1 MSLSHEFTSGAELKA
16 HYAALIARRNAPG
29 PIERER
35 RWLKTRSIV
44 VPPRPVKVVTVS
56 LPIIKAKP
64 APMSDVEKRM
74 KKQLVNLKRW
84 PPITN
89 ETLQEI
95 LEATCK
101 ACGVGIRDVASNSR
115 IRRTTNIR
123 HTFFYISHFHY
134 GIALA
139 KLGREIGRDHST
151 VHHAVHKVAARFEE
165 FQDMIDATLCV
176 LGQENNMGLV
186 AENALS
192 IAPSTDKCGMVSP

>member
-1 MSLSHEFTSGAELKA
+1 MAYDTEFSTASELTA
-16 HYAALIARRNAPG
+16 HYSAIIKRRNTQG

-35 RWLKTRSIV
+35 RWLKTRSIAV
-44 VPPRPVKVVTVS
+44 APRPVKVVTVT

-64 APMSDVEKRM
+64 APLTDVEKRM

-115 IRRTTNIR
+115 IKRTTNIR
-123 HTFFYISHFHY
+123 HTFFYIAHFHY

-165 FQDMIDATLCV
+165 FQELIDATLCV
-176 LGQENNMGLV
+176 LGQPENV
-186 AENALS
+186 
-192 IAPSTDKCGMVSP
+192 V